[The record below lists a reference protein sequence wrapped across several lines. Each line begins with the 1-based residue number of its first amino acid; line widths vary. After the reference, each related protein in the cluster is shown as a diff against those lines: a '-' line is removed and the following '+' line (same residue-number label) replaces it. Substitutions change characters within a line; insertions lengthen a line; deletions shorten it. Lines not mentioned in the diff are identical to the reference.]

1 VYLRDEFL
9 ALKKSRFTWQQKA
22 KLETIATSNTEE
34 SKADKTKA
42 TRKKKPEPTAAETV
56 CDFDSMDLNVFS

>member
-1 VYLRDEFL
+1 
-9 ALKKSRFTWQQKA
+9 
-22 KLETIATSNTEE
+22 LETIATSNTEE

-42 TRKKKPEPTAAETV
+42 TRKKKLEPIAAEAV